1 VPFHIG
7 EVGLTYGTVTLVA
20 AGGVKPYKWSISSG
34 ALPAGVT
41 LSSKGSATGKPTAVG
56 TFAFVVRV
64 DDSVGGAAG
73 VPTSILVFR
82 QIAFVTTSQTCS
94 GEVHVGCTTTLKY
107 MGGIPNGKP
116 TVKVTQ
122 YPGKYPPLPK
132 GSMFSAAKGI
142 VSVTIPPVGCGPFTT
157 GYLAVVTLVLV
168 DQSPCGA
175 GYLCLSG
182 SATLTV
188 RLSSLC

>member
-1 VPFHIG
+1 MG

-41 LSSKGSATGKPTAVG
+41 LSPKGSATGKPTAAG
-56 TFAFVVRV
+56 TFSFVVRV
-64 DDSVGGAAG
+64 DDSAGAAAG

-82 QIAFVTTSQTCS
+82 QIAFVTTNQTCI

-107 MGGIPNGKP
+107 IGGIPNGKP
-116 TVKVTQ
+116 AIKVTE
-122 YPGKYPPLPK
+122 YPPKYPALPK
-132 GSMFSAAKGI
+132 GSTFSVGKGI
-142 VSVTIPPVGCGPFTT
+142 VSVTIPAVGCGPFTS
-157 GYLAVVTLVLV
+157 GYLAVVTLILV

-175 GYLCLSG
+175 GYNCSSG
-182 SATLTV
+182 TATLTV
-188 RLSSLC
+188 RMSSTC